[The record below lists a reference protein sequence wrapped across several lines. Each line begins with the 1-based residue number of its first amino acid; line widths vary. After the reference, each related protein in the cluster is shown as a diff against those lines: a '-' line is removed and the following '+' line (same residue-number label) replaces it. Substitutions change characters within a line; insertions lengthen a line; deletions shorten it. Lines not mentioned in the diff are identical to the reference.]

1 MLAPSL
7 RDELDLSL
15 TQVGVL
21 LAAPWVGPVA
31 TLLAWGLLADRVGE
45 RRVLAGGLALCGM
58 LVLAAA
64 TVPPFV
70 ALCVLLAAAGA
81 AGASVNAASGRAVMS
96 WFGPEERGLALGIRQ
111 ASTPLGIGFAALVL
125 PVLDA
130 AGGPAAAFA
139 FLGCGVLAGALA
151 GWLVLRDVPGE
162 SGAARAGE
170 VLRDDRIW
178 RIGAAGGFYLVAQLA
193 VTAFLVLFLHDVR
206 GVGTAAAGA
215 VLASVQVLSVA
226 ARIAV
231 GRWSDVARSRLMP
244 LRRLGVGSA
253 VLLAASAAL
262 LDAPLAVLLP
272 VFVLAGCAASSWN
285 GLSFAAAAEVAGRAR
300 SGAAIGLQQTILSV
314 TGVVLPPAFAVGVST
329 ASWEAAFGFAALFP
343 LVGIWL
349 LRPLDV

>member
-1 MLAPSL
+1 VLAPSL

-21 LAAPWVGPVA
+21 LAAPWVGPVL

-45 RRVLAGGLALCGM
+45 RRVLAGGLGLCGA
-58 LVLAAA
+58 LVLVAA
-64 TVPPFV
+64 TMPPFLV
-70 ALCVLLAAAGA
+70 LCALLAAAGA
-81 AGASVNAASGRAVMS
+81 AGASVNAASGRAVMG

-111 ASTPLGIGFAALVL
+111 ASTPLGTGFAALVL
-125 PVLDA
+125 PALDA
-130 AGGPAAAFA
+130 AGGPTAAFA
-139 FLGCGVLAGALA
+139 FLGCAVLVGAVA

-178 RIGAAGGFYLVAQLA
+178 RIGIAGGFYLVAQLA

-215 VLASVQVLSVA
+215 VLAAVQVLSVA
-226 ARIAV
+226 ARIVV
-231 GRWSDVARSRLMP
+231 GRWSDVRRSRVMP
-244 LRRLGVGSA
+244 LRRLGLGSA

-262 LDAPLAVLLP
+262 LDAPLPVLLP

-285 GLSFAAAAEVAGRAR
+285 GLSFAAAAEAAGRAR
-300 SGAAIGLQQTILSV
+300 SGAAIGLQQTVLSV
-314 TGVVLPPAFAVGVST
+314 TGAALPPAFAAGVSA
-329 ASWEAAFGFAALFP
+329 ASWEAAFGLAALFP

-349 LRPLDV
+349 LRPLDA